1 MRKISGLALMRPQ
14 LGDSGHAKCRVERWG
29 DPVGPRRQL
38 LVAGRYL
45 MNVKEPTL
53 APPAGQT

>member
-14 LGDSGHAKCRVERWG
+14 LRDSGHAKCRVERRG
-29 DPVGPRRQL
+29 DPVGPRHQL

-45 MNVKEPTL
+45 MNVQEPPL
-53 APPAGQT
+53 SRPAGQT